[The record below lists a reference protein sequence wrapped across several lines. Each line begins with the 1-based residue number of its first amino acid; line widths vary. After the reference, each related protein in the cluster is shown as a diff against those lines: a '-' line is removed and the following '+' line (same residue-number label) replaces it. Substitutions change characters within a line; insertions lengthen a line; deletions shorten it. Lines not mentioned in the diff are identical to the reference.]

1 MAAITNAELPTF
13 ATIEEVA
20 VWAME
25 ALSYLNPT
33 LQIKT
38 GDNTS
43 QPYFSRATGL
53 TSDGETIFYG
63 SFILPINADYNI
75 VTGKIWK
82 KSKEVKQITVP
93 AAFKT
98 N

>member
-1 MAAITNAELPTF
+1 MAAITNADLPVFT
-13 ATIEEVA
+13 TIEEVA
-20 VWAME
+20 VWSME

-53 TSDGETIFYG
+53 TADGETIFYG
-63 SFILPINADYNI
+63 SFVLPINSDYNI
-75 VTGKIWK
+75 AVGKIWK
-82 KSKEVKQITVP
+82 KVKEVKAITVP